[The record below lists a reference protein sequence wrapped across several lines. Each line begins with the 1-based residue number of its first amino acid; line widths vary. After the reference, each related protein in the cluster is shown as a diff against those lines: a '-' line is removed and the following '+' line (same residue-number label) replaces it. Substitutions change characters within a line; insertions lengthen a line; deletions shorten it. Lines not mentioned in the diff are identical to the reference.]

1 MQKHIIKKMKLPCI
15 CPSCQSLLKV
25 RSLKCEHCE
34 TEVNGLYDLPILA
47 QLSSEDQ
54 FFILN
59 FVKNSGSLKDMA
71 SLLNLSYPSVRN
83 KLDDIILKL
92 KNHEQE

>member
-1 MQKHIIKKMKLPCI
+1 MKLPCI
-15 CPSCQSLLKV
+15 CPSCQGLLKV
-25 RSLKCEHCE
+25 RSLKCEYCE
-34 TEVNGLYDLPILA
+34 TEVNGLYDLPVLA
-47 QLSSEDQ
+47 QLSSDDQ

>member
-1 MQKHIIKKMKLPCI
+1 MKLPCI
-15 CPSCQSLLKV
+15 CPSCQNQLKV
-25 RSLKCEHCE
+25 KSLKCEHCE
-34 TEVNGLYDLPILA
+34 TEVNGLYDLPILS

-54 FFILN
+54 TFILN
-59 FVKNSGSLKDMA
+59 FVKHSGSLKDMA

-92 KNHEQE
+92 NAHEQE